1 MKKKPVFGV
10 ICLAVI
16 SSVIIFGSQINPDN
30 SENSDIF
37 HIILADPVLYEN
49 GLYQESF
56 DITSGDYEFR
66 FVPNGDSPETLTITL
81 IGEYFSFSENF
92 VLKGTPH
99 QTDISLYYTWDY
111 DGTKKIQIF
120 EDQQISIKINPNG
133 DLVGPV
139 SLELVAIK

>member
-10 ICLAVI
+10 ICLVI
-16 SSVIIFGSQINPDN
+16 ISAVIIFGDRINTDN
-30 SENSDIF
+30 SENSDVF
-37 HIILADPVLYEN
+37 HIRLADPSIYEN

-56 DITSGDYEFR
+56 GITKGDYEFR
-66 FVPNGDSPETLTITL
+66 FVPNGDSPEMLTITL
-81 IGEYFSFSENF
+81 LGEYFSFSEDF
-92 VLKGTPH
+92 DLKGIPH
-99 QTDISLYYTWDY
+99 QTDISLYYTWGY
-111 DGTKKIQIF
+111 EGPKKIQIF

>member
-16 SSVIIFGSQINPDN
+16 LAVIIFGSQINPDN

-56 DITSGDYEFR
+56 DIASGDYEFR

>member
-16 SSVIIFGSQINPDN
+16 SAVIIFGSQINPDN

-56 DITSGDYEFR
+56 DITSGDYEFG